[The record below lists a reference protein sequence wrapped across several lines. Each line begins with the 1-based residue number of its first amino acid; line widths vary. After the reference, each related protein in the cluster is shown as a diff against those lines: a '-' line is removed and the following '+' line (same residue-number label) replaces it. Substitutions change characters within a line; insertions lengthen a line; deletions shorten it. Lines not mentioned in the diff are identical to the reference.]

1 MEIGVMIIVVILTL
15 PIFVHSV
22 NELKKKH
29 SNQKKPYGTLCT
41 HSDYGIELPG
51 FLAINNLT
59 FGQMSFVPGTTI
71 TFVLETRDIDF
82 ITTMRLLKPLDATTI
97 MGSKTIIVSMRKQ
110 LGILWKVSI
119 KYSYETHPHLTTDY
133 YDLSNYIEAIYNLYE
148 NHDTAKIFVK
158 FDGGN

>member
-1 MEIGVMIIVVILTL
+1 M
-15 PIFVHSV
+15 
-22 NELKKKH
+22 
-29 SNQKKPYGTLCT
+29 
-41 HSDYGIELPG
+41 
-51 FLAINNLT
+51 T

-71 TFVLETRDIDF
+71 TFVLET
-82 ITTMRLLKPLDATTI
+82 ITVTMRK
-97 MGSKTIIVSMRKQ
+97 R
-110 LGILWKVSI
+110 LGILWTISI